1 MKSAH
6 LALFR
11 IVALA
16 FLLPGLA
23 GLVISAFLS
32 STYLDTLPASPMPA
46 EMRTTPRTIHGVVV
60 YQTPEEDRR
69 LNLMEYSSVGI
80 FLVGLGLSI
89 VYLERWGRARSL
101 ELERRELSPAED
113 LGR

>member
-1 MKSAH
+1 
-6 LALFR
+6 
-11 IVALA
+11 
-16 FLLPGLA
+16 
-23 GLVISAFLS
+23 
-32 STYLDTLPASPMPA
+32 
-46 EMRTTPRTIHGVVV
+46 VV